1 MGPHERWTALLDIL
15 GRDGRLDVGA
25 ASSELGVSPAT
36 IRRDLGHLSSQ
47 QLLTRT
53 RGGAAPASV
62 AYDLPL
68 RYKSGRNAE
77 QKVRI
82 GAAAA
87 ALIPTGAVI
96 GLNGGT
102 TTSQVARALVTRP
115 AAVPDDG
122 TGSDYRPA
130 DGPDDDIAYT
140 VVTNALNI
148 ANDLA
153 VRRTVKLVVTGG
165 VARQSSYELIGPLA
179 EPGLV
184 RVHLD
189 YAVVG
194 VDGFDLA
201 EGATADHEGE
211 AAVTAR
217 MVARASTVVVVADSS
232 KLGRSSFARV
242 CTADAVRVLVTDSD
256 ADGAFVGAARALGI
270 DVVVA

>member
-15 GRDGRLDVGA
+15 GRDGRLDVAGA
-25 ASSELGVSPAT
+25 SAELAVSQAT
-36 IRRDLGHLSSQ
+36 IRRDLDHLSAQ

-77 QKVRI
+77 QKARI

-87 ALIPTGAVI
+87 ALIPPGSVV

-115 AAVPDDG
+115 APPSTEHGGDE
-122 TGSDYRPA
+122 
-130 DGPDDDIAYT
+130 DIVYT

-153 VRRTVKLVVTGG
+153 VRRTIKLVVTGG
-165 VARQSSYELIGPLA
+165 VARPSSYELIGPLA

-189 YAVVG
+189 LAVLG
-194 VDGFDLA
+194 VDGFDLQV
-201 EGATADHEGE
+201 GATADHEGE
-211 AAVTAR
+211 AAVTAQ

-232 KLGRSSFARV
+232 KLGRRSFARV
-242 CTADAVRVLVTDSD
+242 CTAGAVHTLVTDSD
-256 ADGAFVGAARALGI
+256 ADPATVDAAREAGI
-270 DVVVA
+270 EVVLA